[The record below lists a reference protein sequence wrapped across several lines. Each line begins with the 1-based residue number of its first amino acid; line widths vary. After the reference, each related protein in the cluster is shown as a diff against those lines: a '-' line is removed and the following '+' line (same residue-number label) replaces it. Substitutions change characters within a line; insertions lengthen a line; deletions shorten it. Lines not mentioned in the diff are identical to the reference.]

1 MCVFRQRKD
10 PRRRTTT
17 TRLNFIDVSSVFALF
32 LIFTITDSDYALVDP
47 ARLKEEETW
56 EARRRCC
63 ETQVVVMMF
72 SVAEYLITTFVG
84 EKSFPLASDF
94 WNKLLEL
101 PSSFRWPSDLVHQAC
116 ELFAQNNGYS
126 RHLAKLLIHLS
137 WYLQELLQASD
148 DDQASIYKKAVN
160 TMYIASVFLKHLI
173 ENGKSERLE
182 ELLSGPSPGPRDAN
196 PFIDAAMSQEKS
208 LVFLAVR
215 RLLLKYI
222 FRSPPNAKGYLY
234 SDGDSPGILE
244 RVGSAAGRFV
254 KCSMYS

>member
-1 MCVFRQRKD
+1 M
-10 PRRRTTT
+10 

-32 LIFTITDSDYALVDP
+32 LIFTITDSDYALVDS

-63 ETQVVVMMF
+63 ETPVVVMMF

-101 PSSFRWPSDLVHQAC
+101 PSSSRWPSDLVHQAC
-116 ELFAQNNGYS
+116 EIFAQNNGYS

-137 WYLQELLQASD
+137 GYLQELLQASD

-173 ENGKSERLE
+173 ENGKSDRLE
-182 ELLSGPSPGPRDAN
+182 EVRLSLDKSKTVPHGFVMG
-196 PFIDAAMSQEKS
+196 IDS
-208 LVFLAVR
+208 L
-215 RLLLKYI
+215 K
-222 FRSPPNAKGYLY
+222 
-234 SDGDSPGILE
+234 
-244 RVGSAAGRFV
+244 
-254 KCSMYS
+254 